1 MYVYTDVYD
10 IHIKVTS
17 VSSAGLGERLLAEL
31 VVPYMRRFV
40 DVYVEELL
48 RSLKGCLDA
57 TL

>member
-1 MYVYTDVYD
+1 MPYTRLLLSG
-10 IHIKVTS
+10 I
-17 VSSAGLGERLLAEL
+17 SAGLGERLLAEL

-48 RSLKGCLDA
+48 RSLKGRLDA